1 MYLDKARMK
10 LLGLLEKES
19 VVDESLKEKQSC
31 NICLK
36 LESHFNEI
44 QWIYLIVHFRL
55 KATILKMLKMIVPCD
70 CSGS

>member
-1 MYLDKARMK
+1 MYLDKTRMK

-36 LESHFNEI
+36 YGWT
-44 QWIYLIVHFRL
+44 WITFVSYLN
-55 KATILKMLKMIVPCD
+55 
-70 CSGS
+70 